1 MVRPVCAQSW
11 GCRSSTSVSGPS
23 GRVFWPPTDDCP
35 APRSSSKAAAR
46 TYYTSSK
53 SYASHCWFALL
64 ACHGYACIYMQMQ
77 GFRLLVCRP
86 LSATAQVLRPWIGLA
101 KFTATTLVQLWQPHL
116 SREQAGDKTTVAV
129 IYVGWHIKA
138 RSQTA
143 SYLAALSNTFL
154 LKMIMYY
161 FCEVIFQNKL

>member
-1 MVRPVCAQSW
+1 MHI
-11 GCRSSTSVSGPS
+11 
-23 GRVFWPPTDDCP
+23 
-35 APRSSSKAAAR
+35 
-46 TYYTSSK
+46 
-53 SYASHCWFALL
+53 YADA
-64 ACHGYACIYMQMQ
+64 
-77 GFRLLVCRP
+77 GFRLFVCRP

-138 RSQTA
+138 RNQTA

-161 FCEVIFQNKL
+161 FCEVIFRNKL